1 MKVSL
6 LKCEDYNYEKVRET
20 IVKSIENIGGIDKY
34 INKGDRVLLKANL
47 ILKKRPEEAATT
59 NPIFVR
65 AVADILIKYGAKV
78 VIGDSPGGVFKESR
92 MRNIYKSTG
101 MTEAANNTG
110 SQLNC
115 NLKSTIIDNP
125 EGKILR
131 KIVVTDM
138 INDVDKIINLPKLKT
153 HGLATYTGAVK
164 NLFGLIPGTTKAEY
178 HVRMPDINDFSDALI
193 DICIAAKPVLHI
205 MDGIIGMEGAGPS
218 AGDPRKIG
226 VILASQSP
234 YHLDK
239 AASKIIGLNLDEVPT
254 IMQSAKRGLC
264 SEDMNDFDIIGSEL
278 KDCVI
283 KDFKKPPVSRGNI
296 GIVPKPIIRFA
307 SKNLKSKPVFDYS
320 TCVGCRECAENCP
333 PKVIKMVNNKP
344 EVDYSKC
351 IRCFCCQELCPQ
363 KAVSI
368 KQPLLAKLIFR
379 L

>member
-6 LKCEDYNYEKVRET
+6 LKCENYNYEKVRET
-20 IVKSIENIGGIDKY
+20 IVKSLENIGGIEKY
-34 INKGDRVLLKANL
+34 INKGDKVLLKSNL
-47 ILKKRPEEAATT
+47 IMRKRPEEAATT
-59 NPIFVR
+59 NPIFVT
-65 AVADILIKYGAKV
+65 AVADILIEYGAKV
-78 VIGDSPGGVFKESR
+78 IIGDSPGGPFIESR

-101 MTEAANNTG
+101 MAEAASNTG
-110 SQLNC
+110 AQLNF
-115 NLKSTIIDNP
+115 NLKTTIIDNP
-125 EGKILR
+125 EGKFLK
-131 KIVVTDM
+131 KIAVTDM

-164 NLFGLIPGTTKAEY
+164 NLFGLIPGTIKAEY
-178 HVRMPDINDFSDALI
+178 HVRMPDVNDFCDSLI
-193 DICIAAKPVLHI
+193 DICMAVKPVLHI

-226 VILASQSP
+226 VILVSQSP

-239 AASKIIGLNLDEVPT
+239 AASKIIGLNIEEVPT

-264 SEDMNDFDIIGSEL
+264 TENMKDIEVIGQKINDCII
-278 KDCVI
+278 D
-283 KDFKKPPVSRGNI
+283 DFKKPPVNNRNI
-296 GIVPKPIIRFA
+296 RRIPKPLLNFA
-307 SKNLKSKPVFDYS
+307 LKYLKSKPMFDYNI
-320 TCVGCRECAENCP
+320 CVGCRDCAENCP